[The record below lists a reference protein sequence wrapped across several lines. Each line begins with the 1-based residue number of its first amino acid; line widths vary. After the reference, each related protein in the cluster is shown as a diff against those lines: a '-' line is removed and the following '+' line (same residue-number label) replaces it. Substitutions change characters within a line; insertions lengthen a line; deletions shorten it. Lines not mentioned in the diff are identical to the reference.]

1 MFISRKFS
9 LSAASLLLA
18 VAFATQA
25 HASMVTFTP
34 TPTDL
39 NDLDHHLVYTWRI
52 DNINLN
58 GGTISSASL
67 TFTNIANWDSNANVL
82 HLWLLDTARNAGVS
96 SFVDDPSNAVPETD
110 MTDDFLSTRFHS
122 SAGWLVA
129 NGTGQTFLADKSF
142 TTTPTTYT
150 LNFTPAQLAVLQQY
164 ISNGHDIAFGIDPD
178 CHFDNDGVSFS
189 MNVTPVPEM
198 NALFPLV
205 GLFAAISSTHFLR
218 RRRLARVPVRD

>member
-1 MFISRKFS
+1 
-9 LSAASLLLA
+9 
-18 VAFATQA
+18 
-25 HASMVTFTP
+25 MVTFTP

-96 SFVDDPSNAVPETD
+96 SFVDDPTNAVPETD

-122 SAGWLVA
+122 SAGLAGRQRHGA
-129 NGTGQTFLADKSF
+129 NIPGRQELHYYAEH
-142 TTTPTTYT
+142 
-150 LNFTPAQLAVLQQY
+150 LHA
-164 ISNGHDIAFGIDPD
+164 
-178 CHFDNDGVSFS
+178 
-189 MNVTPVPEM
+189 
-198 NALFPLV
+198 
-205 GLFAAISSTHFLR
+205 
-218 RRRLARVPVRD
+218 